1 MFLWLQLMMLL
12 TIWSWTM
19 TAWRNEMIRVSLC
32 GKCCLGDFSLR
43 YTIKRMSDARVL
55 IKQIAF
61 GCCYLLFVSHG
72 PLSPNHNFTACLLF
86 QLFGCHTSWTQNPA
100 HKVKLKRRK
109 KMCQKYD
116 HLEDAL
122 ICMSD
127 ILKKILRVLSGYI
140 FVNDSLE

>member
-100 HKVKLKRRK
+100 HKVKLKRKTGENVSEIRSPWRCSNLYVRHTEK
-109 KMCQKYD
+109 NITCTFRL
-116 HLEDAL
+116 HF
-122 ICMSD
+122 C
-127 ILKKILRVLSGYI
+127 
-140 FVNDSLE
+140 

>member
-1 MFLWLQLMMLL
+1 
-12 TIWSWTM
+12 
-19 TAWRNEMIRVSLC
+19 
-32 GKCCLGDFSLR
+32 
-43 YTIKRMSDARVL
+43 MSDARVL

-100 HKVKLKRRK
+100 HKVKLKKRE

-116 HLEDAL
+116 RLEDAL

-127 ILKKILRVLSGYI
+127 LEKIVLGVLLGYI
-140 FVNDSLE
+140 FVNDSLEVKNGTTWQKNVLKM

>member
-1 MFLWLQLMMLL
+1 MLLWLQLMMLL

-72 PLSPNHNFTACLLF
+72 PLSPNIILQPVSCSSCLVVIPRGPKIRPTKLNWKEEKNVSEIRSPWRCSN
-86 QLFGCHTSWTQNPA
+86 LYVRHTEKNITCTFRL
-100 HKVKLKRRK
+100 HF
-109 KMCQKYD
+109 C
-116 HLEDAL
+116 
-122 ICMSD
+122 
-127 ILKKILRVLSGYI
+127 
-140 FVNDSLE
+140 